1 MCFSFLLLLLLLC
14 SFVFFLFFKLTR
26 VLMGVFSFLYWVSNV
41 FLFFFC
47 FPIFSYFI
55 FMSSSSSS
63 STRYDASMIG
73 FWVFHF
79 FGFTTWNLFFLNL
92 ISCKLDVQ
100 YYHNLINFKFPWVN
114 IKLCTSVQEKWAR
127 SQCSLCCSLK
137 QGNHYPN
144 FFFADSKRW

>member
-1 MCFSFLLLLLLLC
+1 VMQAWLGFE
-14 SFVFFLFFKLTR
+14 FF
-26 VLMGVFSFLYWVSNV
+26 
-41 FLFFFC
+41 
-47 FPIFSYFI
+47 I
-55 FMSSSSSS
+55 
-63 STRYDASMIG
+63 
-73 FWVFHF
+73 F
-79 FGFTTWNLFFLNL
+79 FGFTTWNLVFLNF

-144 FFFADSKRW
+144 FFFDDSKRR